1 MIILLFFFL
10 CISQIQTEFTSVR
23 GFSDLDDF
31 ATPAG
36 FGLLLVLGEDS
47 IDNQA
52 MAEQILNS
60 LDSLP
65 EYASVDLWCIA
76 PDAPGYVEIADL
88 SGYYNGYPSTVIL
101 VGHCGFLELDPQYLI
116 SEIVDSWFTW
126 GDPDS
131 RITGICN
138 FCRRC
143 NP

>member
-1 MIILLFFFL
+1 MIILLFFL
-10 CISQIQTEFTSVR
+10 LSIYQIQTEFTPVN

-31 ATPAG
+31 ATPTR

-47 IDNQA
+47 TDNQI
-52 MAEQILNS
+52 MAEQILFS
-60 LDSLP
+60 IDSLP

-76 PDAPGYVEIADL
+76 PDASGYVEVADL
-88 SGYYNGYPSTVIL
+88 SGHYHGFPATVVL
-101 VGHCGFLELDPQYLI
+101 VGHCGFLELDSQYLS
-116 SEIVDSWFTW
+116 SEIIDSWFTW